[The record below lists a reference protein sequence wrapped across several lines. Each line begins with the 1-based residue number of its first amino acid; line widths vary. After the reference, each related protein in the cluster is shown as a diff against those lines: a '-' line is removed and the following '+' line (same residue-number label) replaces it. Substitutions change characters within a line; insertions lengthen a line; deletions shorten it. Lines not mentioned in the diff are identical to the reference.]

1 MAKKQKVRAAAVQIA
16 PDLTSGAATL
26 DRVIAAI
33 DEAAG
38 KGAELIVFPE
48 TFVPWYPYFSFV
60 PPPVQSGAEHIRLY
74 EHAIAAPGP
83 ETERVAAAARKH
95 GAVVV
100 LGVNERDHGTLY
112 NTQLVFDAD
121 GALKLK
127 RRKIT
132 PTFHE
137 RMIWGQGDGS
147 GLTVVD
153 TAVGRVGAL
162 ACWEHYNPLARY
174 ALMAQ
179 HEEIHAA
186 QFPGSLVGPIFAEQ
200 IEVTIRHHA
209 LESGC
214 FVVNA
219 TGWLTE
225 AQIASITPNE
235 ALQRGLRGGCMT
247 AIISPEGRHLAPPLT
262 EGEGMV
268 DRRPRSC
275 PHHQAQAHDGF
286 RRPLR
291 APRTPQRPAR
301 SAPGPSFASTRPSL
315 RFPPKEM
322 AMSLP
327 TEQLI
332 NELQSFGVRLAD
344 PEGRRRKPARRRR
357 PIGPQGSDDRRRD
370 GHGAGAYRAGLR
382 QPLCHRETR
391 PVGREPHPAR
401 RLGGRR
407 SQLSRRAALLRPEDR
422 RRRPVLA
429 YRDAARPRRAGDHR
443 PADLHPLSEP
453 HEDLPVL
460 RHRPVACGGADDRAQ
475 DAGATRRSRA
485 RGGRAR
491 RREAHGDD
499 HRHAAAAAIAAR
511 QSCAKARRR

>member
-1 MAKKQKVRAAAVQIA
+1 MSKPRKIRAAAVQIA
-16 PDLTSGAATL
+16 PDLTSGDATL
-26 DRVIAAI
+26 ARVVAAI
-33 DEAAG
+33 DEAAD

-60 PPPVQSGAEHIRLY
+60 LPPVLSGAEHVRLY
-74 EHAIAAPGP
+74 EHAVVAPGLQ
-83 ETERVAAAARKH
+83 TDIVAAAARKV

-100 LGVNERDHGTLY
+100 LGVNERDHGSLY

-147 GLTVVD
+147 GLAVVE

-225 AQIASITPNE
+225 EQIASIAPDE
-235 ALQRGLRGGCMT
+235 SLRRGLRGGCMT

-268 DRRPRSC
+268 VADLDLGLIVKRKRMMDSVGHYARPELLSLTLD
-275 PHHQAQAHDGF
+275 P
-286 RRPLR
+286 
-291 APRTPQRPAR
+291 RPAR
-301 SAPGPSFASTRPSL
+301 PLTFEPVPAAAETPRPG
-315 RFPPKEM
+315 
-322 AMSLP
+322 
-327 TEQLI
+327 
-332 NELQSFGVRLAD
+332 
-344 PEGRRRKPARRRR
+344 
-357 PIGPQGSDDRRRD
+357 D
-370 GHGAGAYRAGLR
+370 GESH
-382 QPLCHRETR
+382 
-391 PVGREPHPAR
+391 
-401 RLGGRR
+401 
-407 SQLSRRAALLRPEDR
+407 D
-422 RRRPVLA
+422 
-429 YRDAARPRRAGDHR
+429 
-443 PADLHPLSEP
+443 PADRAF
-453 HEDLPVL
+453 DQ
-460 RHRPVACGGADDRAQ
+460 RVANVRGA
-475 DAGATRRSRA
+475 AG
-485 RGGRAR
+485 
-491 RREAHGDD
+491 
-499 HRHAAAAAIAAR
+499 
-511 QSCAKARRR
+511 